1 MRPHSGVSDE
11 MGVRMTL
18 SKWRRFA
25 GLFALMA
32 ALTFA
37 IAACGGGDDEGAGA
51 TTEAGGGA
59 TEKTFPEFKIA
70 FDNGIDYLDP
80 GLAYTVQGW
89 SIMLP
94 VHLGLVTYKLVNGPE
109 GATIIPG
116 LAEDLPEISEDGLS
130 YKFTLRDINY
140 SNGQPVKASDFKNT
154 IKRLYL
160 IDSPGVGFFTGI
172 VGADKFAESKKTSPA
187 SSSTTTPRRSR
198 SSSRSLR
205 ATSSTSSRRCS
216 ARSFRAARR
225 PRISPPRRSRRRA
238 RT

>member
-51 TTEAGGGA
+51 TTEAGGGT

-89 SIMLP
+89 
-94 VHLGLVTYKLVNGPE
+94 
-109 GATIIPG
+109 
-116 LAEDLPEISEDGLS
+116 
-130 YKFTLRDINY
+130 
-140 SNGQPVKASDFKNT
+140 
-154 IKRLYL
+154 
-160 IDSPGVGFFTGI
+160 
-172 VGADKFAESKKTSPA
+172 
-187 SSSTTTPRRSR
+187 
-198 SSSRSLR
+198 
-205 ATSSTSSRRCS
+205 
-216 ARSFRAARR
+216 
-225 PRISPPRRSRRRA
+225 
-238 RT
+238 